1 MKMGLA
7 VIVGIIGA
15 GLAVITLNH
24 NNKNESIRS
33 R

>member
-7 VIVGIIGA
+7 VIIDIIGA

-24 NNKNESIRS
+24 NN
-33 R
+33 